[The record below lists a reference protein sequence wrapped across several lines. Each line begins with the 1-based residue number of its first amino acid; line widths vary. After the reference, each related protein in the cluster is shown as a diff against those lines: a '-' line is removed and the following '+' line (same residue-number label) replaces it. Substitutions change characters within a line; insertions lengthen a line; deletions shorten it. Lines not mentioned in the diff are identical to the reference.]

1 MDAWLHENLACP
13 RTGEPLTRSGDVLR
27 SPAGAEYPVVEGV
40 PVLLRDDV
48 PQTIGLAHASL
59 TAACDAQAGRRPD
72 DWFLSTVGVSDEER
86 ALAQRLRAEKGAVV
100 DPVVAVLIS
109 ATNGILYRDLI
120 GKVAEFPMPELRLP
134 PGEGRRLL
142 DIGCS
147 WGRWSVAAARKGYR
161 PVGLDPSLGAV
172 LAAKRM
178 CARLGVAA
186 DFVVGDARFLPFRR
200 GAFDNVFSYSV
211 VQHFSKADARQT
223 LGEVARV
230 LRTGGECFIQ
240 MPNALGVRSFYHQ
253 LRRGFRDGRD
263 FEVRYWW
270 PGELVEA
277 FQAAVGP
284 AELSVD
290 CYFGLGLQAA
300 DAPLMGPGR
309 RRLIA
314 LSEWLRRRAESC
326 APLRQLADS
335 VYLKARRP

>member
-1 MDAWLHENLACP
+1 MNVWLQENLVCP
-13 RTGEPLTRSGDVLR
+13 RTGEPLTRSGNVLR
-27 SPAGAEYPVVEGV
+27 SLSGAEYPIVEDV
-40 PVLLRDDV
+40 PVLLRADV

-59 TAACDAQAGRRPD
+59 TAARDALAGRRPD

-86 ALAQRLRAEKGAVV
+86 ALAQRLRAENGAVV

-120 GKVAEFPMPELRLP
+120 GKVAEFPLPELRLP
-134 PGEGRRLL
+134 PGEGWRLL

-161 PVGLDPSLGAV
+161 PIGLDPSLGAV

-200 GAFDNVFSYSV
+200 SVFDNVFSYSV
-211 VQHFSKADARQT
+211 IQHFSKSDARRT
-223 LGEVARV
+223 LGELAHV
-230 LRTGGECFIQ
+230 LRPGGECLVQ
-240 MPNALGVRSFYHQ
+240 MPNVFGVRSAYH
-253 LRRGFRDGRD
+253 LARRGFSEGRD
-263 FEVRYWW
+263 FEVRYWR

-277 FQAAVGP
+277 FQAEVG
-284 AELSVD
+284 ASELSVD

-300 DAPLMGPGR
+300 DAPLMGPWR

-314 LSEWLRRRAESC
+314 LSEWLRRRADTC
-326 APLRQLADS
+326 LPLRQVADS
-335 VYLKARRP
+335 VYVKARRQ